1 MRQFTNQYQLQ
12 KTLRFELI
20 PTEETKA
27 LLKEKGK
34 KKSEKKLLEADKK
47 RAIDFIVAKQ
57 VIDRYHREFI
67 DSILDDIKKDSSIIG
82 LLESCSTEKGKD
94 ELRKKIS
101 ESFKKDPRYNSLFG
115 KELFVK
121 EDKEKEI
128 AESPLY
134 KYAKNESEKSALESF
149 VNFTTYF
156 KGYQEN
162 RKNMY
167 VSKKQ
172 TTAIAYRI
180 VNVNLPKYEQNINIF
195 SEIVK
200 TDLVDRFKK
209 NIQLKKLLKG
219 KSCEDIFTL
228 DYYVNVWKQTEIE
241 EYNDIVGA
249 INTDIKQYNDTTSDK
264 KKSQLPLMIKLYKQ
278 ILGFKEEDKD
288 KWAFCG
294 FNSDIELLRAIGEFY
309 EVYKSKIE
317 EKLKH
322 LLESI
327 NTFDLAGIH
336 VHQKSLKT
344 ISSFMFDDGYTI
356 ARSIIRQKSDES
368 YEDYKERIKKGNK
381 SFTIKDINKKANVN
395 LCQYFSKHSF
405 IDDTEDNE
413 KREEKEI
420 FETINVAYKDA
431 KEIIDNAKNYSKK
444 KLAGSGDEQ
453 KLKALLDSLK
463 NLQHFVH
470 PLLGKGDEK
479 KRDWGFYNEFMELWE
494 ELLPLN
500 ILYDKVKSHMTKKTF
515 SQDKINVV
523 FDVNRD
529 FLRGW
534 TDSKTENSDNGTQYG
549 GYLFRR
555 ANAIGEYDYY
565 LGISK
570 NAHLFRRQDGVQG
583 VFERLEYYQL
593 VNRTIYQN
601 SYIGANS
608 YEDDKYKLKEAI
620 MSFATRAFK
629 SDEEIGFLDEI
640 KKKDTP
646 SSMLTAINNL
656 SGTVYLE
663 LLKDNDFSIA
673 NRRMI
678 DNLKNTLLSLKRI
691 PKTQDYKD
699 KDYSLFTE
707 VMDDI
712 ENLCCE
718 ERVFEYFPVIDE
730 EIKDAQKDV
739 KKPLLLFKI
748 SNKDLSY
755 AETYSNGKRTS
766 RGTENLHTMYFKALM
781 EGKQNVFDLGSGQIF
796 FRKKSIQLKEVT
808 HPAGIPIEN
817 KNERVRIKRP
827 DRTLAYDLIK
837 DKRYTEDKYLFH
849 LSVIINYPQQ
859 ELPKPENKKSV
870 NNFIAGFNKKTLDYL
885 RKNKQSINIIGID
898 RGERNLIYV
907 SLINAKG
914 EHVTSDFPHSY
925 NLINNFDYQKKLK
938 QIAKNRGEE
947 RKNWTIPEKITD
959 IKKGY
964 LSQVVHEIASLAV
977 RHHAII
983 VMENLS
989 RGFKHGR
996 FPIEHQ
1002 VYQLFENMLIEK
1014 LSYFAFKKDSPA
1026 EEYGNIK
1033 NGVQLAVPMNKED
1046 WVNQNGWLFY
1056 VPAGY
1061 TSKIDP
1067 ATGFVNLF
1075 NMGKPVSLKEF
1086 FGAFDEI
1093 AYRNDLFHFRFD
1105 YSKEAFRRS
1114 RKDFTNKWT
1123 LSSHGERIEKKRS
1136 EDLTSK
1142 FKSFFAKPEVNL
1154 PLEKVSVES
1163 ICNLS
1168 DDQLK
1173 ELWGLFKLLLKM
1185 RNSNDDQD
1193 YIISPV
1199 ASDALFIT
1207 GPDNSMHIEDADANG
1222 AYNIALKGLYWLFYD
1237 FPTNENGYLKYI
1249 KDEDWF
1255 QFIQTKPYLND

>member
-1 MRQFTNQYQLQ
+1 MKQFVNQYQIA

-20 PTEETKA
+20 PTKNTKEIIYGKA
-27 LLKEKGK
+27 KNKE
-34 KKSEKKLLEADKK
+34 LLEADKQ
-47 RAIDFIVAKQ
+47 RAKDFIIAKE
-57 VIDRYHREFI
+57 VIDRFHREFI
-67 DSILDDIKKDSSIIG
+67 DSVLNDIKKDSSIIKT
-82 LLESCSTEKGKD
+82 LQKCSTEKGKD
-94 ELRKKIS
+94 EMRKIIS
-101 ESFKKDPRYNSLFG
+101 DHFLKDPQYKVLFG
-115 KELFVK
+115 KELFAKKNEKK
-121 EDKEKEI
+121 ER

-134 KYAKNESEKSALESF
+134 GYAKNKSEKKVLESF
-149 VNFTTYF
+149 VNFTTFF
-156 KGYQEN
+156 KGYLEN

-167 VSKKQ
+167 VSEKQ

-180 VNVNLPKYEQNINIF
+180 ANVNLPKYEENINIF
-195 SEIVK
+195 SEIAK
-200 TDLVDRFKK
+200 TDLMDRLKK
-209 NIQLKKLLKG
+209 NKQLKKQLKG
-219 KSCEDIFTL
+219 KSCKDIFSL
-228 DYYVNVWKQTEIE
+228 DYYVNVWKQSEIDD
-241 EYNDIVGA
+241 YNDIIGV
-249 INTDIKQYNDTTSDK
+249 INTDIKQYNDTLTDK
-264 KKSQLPLMIKLYKQ
+264 KKSELPLMKKLYKQ
-278 ILGFKEEDKD
+278 ILGFKEEDKEN
-288 KWAFCG
+288 WVFRG
-294 FNSDIELLRAIGEFY
+294 FNSDKEMLKCIGDFY
-309 EVYKSKIE
+309 EVYKSKID
-317 EKLKH
+317 EKLRH

-336 VHQKSLKT
+336 VHQKALRTMSG
-344 ISSFMFDDGYTI
+344 FMFDDRYAI
-356 ARSIIRQKSDES
+356 ARALIPQKPDET

-381 SFTIKDINKKANVN
+381 SLTIKDINKKANID

-405 IDDTEDNE
+405 IRLTEDSD
-413 KREEKEI
+413 KREKKEI
-420 FETINVAYKDA
+420 FENIHVAYNNA
-431 KEIIDNAKNYSKK
+431 KEIINNAKDYAER
-444 KLAGSGDEQ
+444 KLAGSGDEE
-453 KLKALLDSLK
+453 KIKKLLDSIK
-463 NLQHFVH
+463 ILQHFVQ

-479 KRDWGFYNEFMELWE
+479 KRDWGFYNEFTVLWE

-500 ILYDKVKSHMTKKTF
+500 NLYDKVKSRMTKKPF

-523 FDVNRD
+523 FDVKGD

-555 ANAIGEYDYY
+555 INAIGEYDYY

-570 NAHLFRRQDGVQG
+570 NAHLLRRQEGAQG

-601 SYIGANS
+601 SYVGKNS
-608 YEDDKYKLKEAI
+608 YEEDKTKVMETI
-620 MSFATRAFK
+620 NTFATRAFK
-629 SDEEIGFLDEI
+629 NEEEIVDEI

-646 SSMLTAINNL
+646 GSMLTAIKNH
-656 SGTVYLE
+656 SDTRYHE
-663 LLKDNDFSIA
+663 LLKDKDFSIV
-673 NRRMI
+673 NRILI
-678 DNLKNTLLSLKRI
+678 DNLKNTMLSLKRI

-699 KDYSLFTE
+699 KHYFLFTE
-707 VMDDI
+707 VIDDI
-712 ENLCCE
+712 EGICQN
-718 ERVFEYFPVIDE
+718 ERVFDYFSVSDE
-730 EIKDAQKDV
+730 EISAAQKDV
-739 KKPLLLFKI
+739 EKPLLLFKI

-755 AETYSNGKRTS
+755 AETFSSGKRTS
-766 RGTENLHTMYFKALM
+766 RGTENLHTMYFKSLM

-796 FRKKSIQLKEVT
+796 FREKSIPPKVT

-817 KNERVRIKRP
+817 KNERVRIERP
-827 DRTLAYDLIK
+827 DRTLDYNLIK

-859 ELPKPENKKSV
+859 KLPKPENKKSV
-870 NNFIAGFNKKTLDYL
+870 NSFMAEFNKKTLEYL
-885 RKNKQSINIIGID
+885 RQNKQDINIIGID
-898 RGERNLIYV
+898 RGERNLIYL

-914 EHVTSDFPHSY
+914 EHVTSDFPRSY

-938 QIAKNRGEE
+938 QVAKDRDEE

-1014 LSYFAFKKDSPA
+1014 LSYFAFKKNSPA

-1033 NGVQLAVPMNKED
+1033 NGVQLAVPINKSD

-1075 NMGKPVSLKEF
+1075 NMGKPADSLKKF

-1093 AYRNDLFHFRFD
+1093 TYRGGLFYFSFD
-1105 YSKEAFRRS
+1105 YSKETFRKS
-1114 RKDFTNKWT
+1114 RKDFTNTWT
-1123 LSSHGERIEKKRS
+1123 LSSYGVRIEKKRS

-1142 FKSFFAKPEVNL
+1142 FKSFFAKPEVNV
-1154 PLEKVSVES
+1154 PLENVSVKS
-1163 ICNLS
+1163 VCNLS
-1168 DDQLK
+1168 DEQLK

-1185 RNSNDDQD
+1185 RNSSDDQD

-1199 ASDALFIT
+1199 ASNAPFKT
-1207 GPDNSMHIEDADANG
+1207 GSDNPMHIADADANG
-1222 AYNIALKGLYWLFYD
+1222 SYNIALKGLYWHFYD
-1237 FPTNENGYLKYI
+1237 FPTDENGYLKYI
-1249 KDEDWF
+1249 KDEEWF

>member
-1 MRQFTNQYQLQ
+1 MKQFTNQYQLQ
-12 KTLRFELI
+12 KTLRFDLI
-20 PTEETKA
+20 PTEETKEI
-27 LLKEKGK
+27 LKEKGK
-34 KKSEKKLLEADKK
+34 EKSEKKLLEADKK
-47 RAIDFIVAKQ
+47 RANDFKDAKQ

-67 DSILDDIKKDSSIIG
+67 DSVLDDIKKDSGIIV

-101 ESFKKDPRYNSLFG
+101 ESFQKDPRYNSLFG

-149 VNFTTYF
+149 VNFITYF

-172 TTAIAYRI
+172 TSAIAYRI
-180 VNVNLPKYEQNINIF
+180 ANVNLPKFEQNINSF

-200 TDLVDRFKK
+200 TDLMDRLKK
-209 NIQLKKLLKG
+209 NKQLKILLKG

-228 DYYVNVWKQTEIE
+228 GYYVNVWKQTGID

-249 INTDIKQYNDTTSDK
+249 INADIKQYNDTIFDK

-288 KWAFCG
+288 NWAFCG
-294 FNSDIELLRAIGEFY
+294 FNSDKEMLKAIGDFY
-309 EVYKSKIE
+309 KVYKSKIE

-344 ISSFMFDDGYTI
+344 ISSFMFDDGYAI
-356 ARSIIRQKSDES
+356 ARSIISQKSDES

-381 SFTIKDINKKANVN
+381 SFTIKDINKKVN
-395 LCQYFSKHSF
+395 GDLCQYFSKHSF
-405 IDDTEDNE
+405 IRLSENND
-413 KREEKEI
+413 KREEIEI
-420 FETINVAYKDA
+420 FEAINVAYNSA
-431 KEIIDNAKNYSKK
+431 KEIINNAKNYAEK
-444 KLAGSGDEQ
+444 KLAGSGDEERI
-453 KLKALLDSLK
+453 KKLLDSLK
-463 NLQHFVH
+463 DLQHFVQ

-479 KRDWGFYNEFMELWE
+479 KRDWGFYNEFTELWE

-500 ILYDKVKSHMTKKTF
+500 ILYDKVKSRMTKKPF

-523 FDVNRD
+523 FDVKGY

-555 ANAIGEYDYY
+555 TNAIGEYDYY
-565 LGISK
+565 LGVSK
-570 NAHLFRRQDGVQG
+570 NSHLFRRHDRAKGL
-583 VFERLEYYQL
+583 FERLEYYQL
-593 VNRTIYQN
+593 IDRTIYQN
-601 SYIGANS
+601 SYVGENS
-608 YEDDKYKLKEAI
+608 YEEDKSELMKAI
-620 MSFATRAFK
+620 MSFVTKTFK
-629 SDEEIGFLDEI
+629 SDEEIIDEI

-646 SSMLTAINNL
+646 SSMLTAINNR
-656 SGTVYLE
+656 SGAVYLE
-663 LLKDNDFSIA
+663 LMKDNDFSIA

-678 DNLKNTLLSLKRI
+678 DNLRKTILSLKRI
-691 PKTQDYKD
+691 SKTKDYKD

-718 ERVFEYFPVIDE
+718 ERVFEYFPVSDE

-755 AETYSNGKRTS
+755 ADTFSERKRTS

-796 FRKKSIQLKEVT
+796 FREKSIKSKKVT
-808 HPAGIPIEN
+808 HPAGVPIEN
-817 KNERVRIKRP
+817 KNDRVRKERP
-827 DRTLAYDLIK
+827 NRTLDYDLIK
-837 DKRYTEDKYLFH
+837 DKRYTKDKYLFH
-849 LSVIINYPQQ
+849 LSVKINYPQK
-859 ELPKPENKKSV
+859 ELPKAEQKKAV
-870 NNFIAGFNKKTLDYL
+870 YDFLADFNKKTLEYL
-885 RKNKQSINIIGID
+885 RKNKQDINIIGID

-914 EHVTSDFPHSY
+914 ERLTSDFPCSY

-938 QIAKNRGEE
+938 QVAKNRDEE

-964 LSQVVHEIASLAV
+964 LSQVIHEIASLAV

-1002 VYQLFENMLIEK
+1002 VYQLFENMLVEK
-1014 LSYFAFKKDSPA
+1014 LSYFAFKKDSPE

-1033 NGVQLAVPMNKED
+1033 NGVQLAVPLNKAD

-1067 ATGFVNLF
+1067 ASGFVNLF
-1075 NMGKPVSLKEF
+1075 NMGNPADSLKEF

-1093 AYRNDLFHFRFD
+1093 AYRDGLFYFRFN
-1105 YSKEAFRRS
+1105 YSKETFRKS
-1114 RKDFTNKWT
+1114 RKDFTNEWT
-1123 LSSHGERIEKKRS
+1123 LSSHGDRIEKKRS

-1154 PLEKVSVES
+1154 PLENVSVES
-1163 ICNLS
+1163 VCNLS
-1168 DDQLK
+1168 DDLLK
-1173 ELWGLFKLLLKM
+1173 ELWVLFKLLLKM
-1185 RNSNDDQD
+1185 RNSSDDQD

-1199 ASDALFIT
+1199 ASDAPFVT
-1207 GPDNSMHIEDADANG
+1207 GPDNSMHIADADANG

-1237 FPTNENGYLKYI
+1237 FPTNENGCLKYI

-1255 QFIQTKPYLND
+1255 QFIQTKPYRKK

>member
-1 MRQFTNQYQLQ
+1 MKQFTNLYQVS
-12 KTLRFELI
+12 KTLRFELV
-20 PTEETKA
+20 PTKKTREILHEESKQQ
-27 LLKEKGK
+27 
-34 KKSEKKLLEADKK
+34 KLLEADKK
-47 RAIDFIVAKQ
+47 RAKDFIITKE
-57 VIDRYHREFI
+57 VIDRFHRKFI
-67 DSILDDIKKDSSIIG
+67 DSVLDDIKKDSSIIKM
-82 LLESCSTEKGKD
+82 LQRCSTENGKD
-94 ELRKKIS
+94 ELRKIIS
-101 ESFKKDPRYNSLFG
+101 EYFQKDPQYKVLFG
-115 KELFVK
+115 KGLFIK
-121 EDKEKEI
+121 ENKKNGHP
-128 AESPLY
+128 ESPLY
-134 KYAKNESEKSALESF
+134 KYAKNKSEKSVLESF
-149 VNFTTYF
+149 VNFTTFF

-167 VSKKQ
+167 VNKKQ

-180 VNVNLPKYEQNINIF
+180 VNVNLPKFEENNICF
-195 SEIVK
+195 SEIQK
-200 TDLVDRFKK
+200 TDLMATLDK
-209 NIQLKKLLKG
+209 NELLKKLLNG
-219 KSCEDIFTL
+219 KMYEEVFRL
-228 DYYVNVWKQTEIE
+228 DYYVNVWKQTEIDK
-241 EYNDIVGA
+241 YNDIVGV
-249 INTDIKQYNDTTSDK
+249 INTDIKQYNDTLTAK
-264 KKSQLPLMIKLYKQ
+264 KKSGLPLLKKLYKQ
-278 ILGFKEEDKD
+278 ILGFKEEDKEN
-288 KWAFCG
+288 WRFRG
-294 FNSDIELLRAIGEFY
+294 FNSDEEMLKGIGVFCE
-309 EVYKSKIE
+309 EYKSKIE
-317 EKLKH
+317 KRLRH

-327 NTFDLAGIH
+327 NDFDISGIH
-336 VHQKSLKT
+336 VHQKALRT
-344 ISSFMFDDGYTI
+344 MSSFIFGDSYAI
-356 ARSIIRQKSDES
+356 ARSLISQKAEETF
-368 YEDYKERIKKGNK
+368 EDYKERIKKGNK
-381 SFTIKDINKKANVN
+381 SFTIDTIKKKTNTDI
-395 LCQYFSKHSF
+395 CQYFSKHSF
-405 IDDTEDNE
+405 TNDAGDNE
-413 KREEKEI
+413 KPEEKEI

-431 KEIIDNAKNYSKK
+431 KEIIDNANKYSEK

-453 KLKALLDSLK
+453 KLKTLLDSLK
-463 NLQHFVH
+463 ILQHFVR
-470 PLLGKGDEK
+470 PLLGKGDEQ
-479 KRDWGFYNEFMELWE
+479 KRDWSFYNEFTELWE

-500 ILYDKVKSHMTKKTF
+500 ILYDKVKSRMTKKPF

-523 FDVNRD
+523 FDVKGD

-555 ANAIGEYDYY
+555 TNAIGEYDYY
-565 LGISK
+565 LGVSK
-570 NAHLFRRQDGVQG
+570 NSHLLRKNEGAQG
-583 VFERLEYYQL
+583 AFERLDYYQL
-593 VNRTIYQN
+593 IDRTIYQN

-608 YEDDKYKLKEAI
+608 YEEDKSELKAAI
-620 MSFATRAFK
+620 MSFATRTFK
-629 SDEEIGFLDEI
+629 SDEEMGALDEI

-646 SSMLTAINNL
+646 TSMLTVINKL
-656 SGTVYLE
+656 SGAVILE

-678 DNLKNTLLSLKRI
+678 NNLKNTLLSLKRI

-712 ENLCCE
+712 EDICRK
-718 ERVFEYFPVIDE
+718 ERVFDYFPVSDE
-730 EIKDAQKDV
+730 EIVNAQKDAE
-739 KKPLLLFKI
+739 KPLLLFKI

-755 AETYSNGKRTS
+755 AETFSNGTRTL

-796 FRKKSIQLKEVT
+796 FRKKSIPPKVT

-827 DRTLAYDLIK
+827 DRTLNYDLIK

-849 LSVIINYPQQ
+849 LSVIINYPQK
-859 ELPKPENKKSV
+859 ELPKPEHKKSV
-870 NNFIAGFNKKTLDYL
+870 NDFIADFNKTTLEYL
-885 RKNKQSINIIGID
+885 RQNKQDINIIGID

-914 EHVTSDFPHSY
+914 EHITSDFPRSY

-938 QIAKNRGEE
+938 QVAKNRDEE

-977 RHHAII
+977 RNHAII

-989 RGFKHGR
+989 RGFKNGR

-1014 LSYFAFKKDSPA
+1014 LSYFAFKKDSPS

-1033 NGVQLAVPMNKED
+1033 DGVQLTVPINKAD
-1046 WVNQNGWLFY
+1046 WVNQNGWIFY

-1075 NMGKPVSLKEF
+1075 NMSKPADSLKDF

-1093 AYRNDLFHFRFD
+1093 AFRDGLFYFKFN
-1105 YSKEAFRRS
+1105 YLKEIFHKI
-1114 RKDFTNKWT
+1114 RKDFTNEWK
-1123 LSSHGERIEKKRS
+1123 LSSYGERIEKKRS

-1142 FKSFFAKPEVNL
+1142 FKLFFAKTDVNI
-1154 PLEKVSVES
+1154 PLENVSVES

-1168 DDQLK
+1168 EDSLK

-1199 ASDALFIT
+1199 ASDTPFVT
-1207 GPDNSMHIEDADANG
+1207 GKDNFMHIADADANG
-1222 AYNIALKGLYWLFYD
+1222 AYNIALKGLYWFFYN
-1237 FPTNENGYLKYI
+1237 FPTDENGYLKYI

-1255 QFIQTKPYLND
+1255 CFIQTKPYLKN